1 MLSSLGICFG
11 VMTLIVTLSVMN
23 GFQRSYIDS
32 IMEISSA
39 HIRFQ
44 KENSDDGLTSG
55 EILEILKSDPS
66 VVAAT
71 LFYEAQTLMTGKG
84 GIERQQAALIRA
96 VPANITELDA
106 GFAREAQTRRGAI
119 DFSASHS
126 IVLGSSLASMLG
138 VTTGGT
144 VNLLALSGGS
154 DVDLIS
160 ANREFTVTGI
170 FRSGYPDI
178 NAAYAFISTDDG
190 QKYFGEDVKEMYS
203 IKIINENRAYQVI
216 SRLSSKIS
224 GGEWE
229 SWQSYNRAF
238 FGALRVEKNML
249 MLFVV
254 IIFVVV
260 GVNIY
265 NGMRRMVFERRGEI
279 AVFSALGG
287 KTVDIQTIF
296 IVRGFLTGFAGAIPG
311 LMLGLLLCVRLDSVF
326 MLVSTVAQVFSNGNP
341 MYQVYASIP
350 ARIFPSEILMTTVFG
365 IFSALAASWAASR
378 AVLKTPPAEVLRDE

>member
-23 GFQRSYIDS
+23 GFQRGYIDS
-32 IMEISSA
+32 IMEISSS

-44 KENSDDGLTSG
+44 GSGLPPD
-55 EILEILKSDPS
+55 EILQALRSDSS
-66 VVAAT
+66 VTAVT
-71 LFYEAQTLMTGKG
+71 PFYEAQTLMTGKN
-84 GIERQQAALIRA
+84 GIERQQAALVRA
-96 VPANITELDA
+96 VPPNITEVDA
-106 GFAREAQTRRGAI
+106 GFAREAEIRRGKFDLDAPN
-119 DFSASHS
+119 SV
-126 IVLGSSLASMLG
+126 VLGSTLASWLG
-138 VTTGGT
+138 VSIGDT
-144 VNLLALSGGS
+144 VNFLALSGGA

-178 NAAYAFISTDDG
+178 NAAYAFISIEDG
-190 QKYFGEDVKEMYS
+190 QKYFGESAEEIYG
-203 IKIINENRAYQVI
+203 IKIKNENRAYQVI
-216 SRLSSKIS
+216 SRLSEKIPD
-224 GGEWE
+224 GEWE
-229 SWQSYNRAF
+229 AWQSYNRSF

-265 NGMRRMVFERRGEI
+265 NGMRRMVYERRSEI

-287 KTVDIQTIF
+287 KTGDIQTIF

-326 MLVSTVAQVFSNGNP
+326 MLVSNVALLFSNGNP

-350 ARIFPSEILMTTVFG
+350 ARIFPSEVLVTTVFG
-365 IFSALAASWAASR
+365 IFAALAASWAASQ

>member
-1 MLSSLGICFG
+1 
-11 VMTLIVTLSVMN
+11 MTLIVTLSVMN

-44 KENSDDGLTSG
+44 KDNSEDEFMSVPVLDTLR
-55 EILEILKSDPS
+55 SDPS
-66 VVAAT
+66 VVAVVP
-71 LFYEAQTLMTGKG
+71 FYEAQTLMTGKG
-84 GIERQQAALIRA
+84 GMERQQPALIRS

-106 GFAREAQTRRGAI
+106 GFAREAQIRRGKFDLAVPN
-119 DFSASHS
+119 S
-126 IVLGSSLASMLG
+126 IVLGSQLAASLG
-138 VTTGGT
+138 VTAGDT

-154 DVDLIS
+154 DVDLLS

-178 NAAYAFISTDDG
+178 NASYAFISRDDG
-190 QKYFGEDVKEMYS
+190 QKYFGESAKEIFG
-203 IKIINENRAYQVI
+203 IKIKNDNRAYQVI
-216 SRLSSKIS
+216 SRLSALID
-224 GGEWE
+224 GGKWE

-265 NGMRRMVFERRGEI
+265 NGMRRMVYERRSEI

-287 KTVDIQTIF
+287 KTGDIQMIF

-326 MLVSTVAQVFSNGNP
+326 MLVSAAAYFFSRGNS

-350 ARIFPSEILMTTVFG
+350 ARIYPSEIFVTCVFG
-365 IFSALAASWAASR
+365 IFSALISSWAASR

>member
-1 MLSSLGICFG
+1 
-11 VMTLIVTLSVMN
+11 
-23 GFQRSYIDS
+23 
-32 IMEISSA
+32 MEISSS

-44 KENSDDGLTSG
+44 GNDLDPEK
-55 EILEILKSDPS
+55 ILETLKADVS
-66 VVAAT
+66 VVAVT
-71 LFYEAQTLMTGKG
+71 PFYEAQTLMTGKG
-84 GIERQQAALIRA
+84 GIGQQQAALIRA
-96 VPANITELDA
+96 VPPNITALDA
-106 GFAREAQTRRGAI
+106 GFAREAQIRRGAF
-119 DFSASHS
+119 DLKTPNS
-126 IVLGSSLASMLG
+126 IVLGTTLASWLG
-138 VTTGGT
+138 VTTGDT
-144 VNLLALSGGS
+144 VNLLALSGGA

-178 NAAYAFISTDDG
+178 NSAYAFISLEDG
-190 QKYFGEDVKEMYS
+190 QRYFGESAKEMYG
-203 IKIINENRAYQVI
+203 IKIKNENRAYQVI
-216 SRLSSKIS
+216 SRLTEKLP

-249 MLFVV
+249 MMFVF

-265 NGMRRMVFERRGEI
+265 NGMRRMVYERRSEI

-287 KTVDIQTIF
+287 KTGDIQTIF

-326 MLVSTVAQVFSNGNP
+326 MLVSAVAYFFSQGNP

-350 ARIFPSEILMTTVFG
+350 ARI
-365 IFSALAASWAASR
+365 SR
-378 AVLKTPPAEVLRDE
+378 QKSS